1 MSYNTIST
9 IILILIII
17 TTISYIANIILFY
30 KTQLLKYLVGM
41 FFNIFAFILCLTC
54 NTQIGMHILIK
65 ALELGN

>member
-30 KTQLLKYLVGM
+30 KTQLLKYLVGI
-41 FFNIFAFILCLTC
+41 FLNIFAFIVCLTC
-54 NTQIGMHILIK
+54 NTQIGMNILIK
-65 ALELGN
+65 ALGLGN